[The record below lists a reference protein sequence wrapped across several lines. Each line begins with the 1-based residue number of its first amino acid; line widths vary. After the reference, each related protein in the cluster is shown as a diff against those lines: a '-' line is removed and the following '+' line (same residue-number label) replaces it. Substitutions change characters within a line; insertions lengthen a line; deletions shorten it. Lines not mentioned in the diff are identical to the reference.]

1 MKAVKNP
8 SAQGQVQVSSFK
20 DAGYQS
26 AVSGE
31 RMLSV
36 ARFVFENCPAFLDDV
51 PKETKSQ
58 LEEGWAL
65 RWQEINPAKGYS
77 VDWIPVEG
85 EGSQSVSLAFC
96 LSYSQQAFGQMKS
109 EDPVKHSI
117 IKQVRDAF
125 SKYKSNR
132 MADLRTAV
140 RRVANEGQTKTR
152 PQAKMFYEYT
162 KNVFDEMKARCKT
175 ALARGDSEA
184 DEVKLRMAIDAFNRV
199 YFDQK

>member
-1 MKAVKNP
+1 MKASKSQANVAFV
-8 SAQGQVQVSSFK
+8 SVSSFK

-31 RMLSV
+31 RMANV
-36 ARFVFENCPAFLDDV
+36 ARFVFEQCPSFLDEV
-51 PKETKSQ
+51 PKETKAQ
-58 LEEGWAL
+58 LEEGWAI
-65 RWQEINPAKGYS
+65 RWQELNPAQNYS
-77 VDWIPVEG
+77 IDWVPVEG
-85 EGSQSVSLAFC
+85 SGNQSVSLAFC

-117 IKQVRDAF
+117 IKAVRDAF

-140 RRVANEGQTKTR
+140 RRVALEGQTKTR
-152 PQAKMFYEYT
+152 PQAKLFYEFT
-162 KNVFDEMKARCKT
+162 KDTFDTMKARCKT
-175 ALARGDSEA
+175 AVARGDDQA
-184 DEVKLRMAIDAFNRV
+184 DEVKLRMAIDAFNRT